1 MGDGG
6 IRKASSQQI
15 HPPQPGSH
23 SNGEKQQLYS
33 RILFLSRVSFHET
46 SLNASHFECG
56 RCLELAQHHHESLC
70 CLFLVFRSTFI
81 PDGARG
87 VFVVSCSCHPLTP
100 LPVCLRVVCMRVR
113 VCDLSVPHCCC
124 HNIPQHL
131 SIFRAFTHG
140 RI

>member
-1 MGDGG
+1 MEGLEKLPLSRFILLNQEATRMG
-6 IRKASSQQI
+6 K
-15 HPPQPGSH
+15 
-23 SNGEKQQLYS
+23 NNNL
-33 RILFLSRVSFHET
+33 ILFLSRITFHET

-70 CLFLVFRSTFI
+70 CFFLVFRSTFI

-124 HNIPQHL
+124 CYNIPQHL
-131 SIFRAFTHG
+131 SIFRARDAFTHD
-140 RI
+140 RT